1 MTITLTRGTIP
12 AWSRFGRW
20 VAELRRDLDA
30 ILRVPIHRISHE
42 WRARRALHRLIDERL
57 SAWRALPPEE
67 QLDYVHPSSPTKPPG
82 WTLAR
87 YKKTQ
92 RRRDGAH

>member
-1 MTITLTRGTIP
+1 MSWKTFVRRCRRGHELL
-12 AWSRFGRW
+12 AL
-20 VAELRRDLDA
+20 LRRDLDA

-57 SAWRALPPEE
+57 AAFQALPPEE
-67 QLDYVHPSSPTKPPG
+67 QIAYVHPASPQKPPG
-82 WTLAR
+82 WTIEKYREA
-87 YKKTQ
+87 Q